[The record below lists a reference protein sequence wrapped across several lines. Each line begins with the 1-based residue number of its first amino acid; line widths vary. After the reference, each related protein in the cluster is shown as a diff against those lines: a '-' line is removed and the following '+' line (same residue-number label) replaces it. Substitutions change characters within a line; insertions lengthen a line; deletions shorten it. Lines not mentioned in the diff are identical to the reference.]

1 MICFIL
7 ISMNEVT
14 LPPSLERGTQ
24 VIKDY
29 VKMLPDSPGVYR
41 MLNQKGDV
49 LYVGKARALNKR
61 VASYTQP
68 NRLPNRLKR
77 MVSETVQ
84 MEFIRTHT
92 EIEALLLESNL
103 IKKFHPPF
111 NVIFKDDKSY
121 PYICITG
128 DHSFPQILKHRGSQ
142 EKKGEYYGPF
152 AGAGAVNRTIIA
164 LQRAFQLRNCSDSYF
179 ATRKRPCLQYHI
191 KRCTAPCVGHVTHEE
206 YALQVADATKFLT
219 GKSSEIQA
227 ALSEAMSEA
236 SEKMEFETAAGIRDR
251 IRALSAIQSKQDI
264 NLDEDI
270 DMDVVALIRKEGCTC
285 AQVFFFRNGQ
295 NYGNRT
301 FFPSHTAEVDIPE
314 VFSQFLMQFYDGK
327 PSPPVIL
334 VNEDVMEESLLEEA
348 LSAREYQK
356 RKVQILRPERGSRKR
371 VIDFAIRNTDDALQ
385 RHLIERKGDKSLLK
399 SVADL
404 FDLPEPPQRIE
415 VYDNSHISGTNMV
428 GAMIVAGPE
437 GFRKSAYRKFNIRE
451 AKKSDDFG
459 MMREVISRRFGRA
472 ISEDVD
478 REGEDWPDLIMI
490 DGGQGQLSAV
500 MEILKELNIADEVS
514 VVSIAKGPDRNA
526 GREKFFMP
534 GKEMFQLPINDPTLQ
549 YLQRLRDEAHRFAIG
564 AHRTRR
570 IGQVGVSVLDDIPGI
585 GANRKRALLNH
596 FGSAKAV
603 QEAGL
608 SDLERVEGVSKSV
621 AKKIYSFFHQ
631 TS

>member
-1 MICFIL
+1 MPDTHIP
-7 ISMNEVT
+7 SPTN
-14 LPPSLERGTQ
+14 SLERGAQ
-24 VIKDY
+24 VIKAY
-29 VKMLPDSPGVYR
+29 VKTLPDSPGVYR
-41 MLNQKGDV
+41 MLNEKGDV
-49 LYVGKARALNKR
+49 LYVGKARSLNKR
-61 VASYTQP
+61 VANYTVP
-68 NRLPNRLKR
+68 NRLTNRLKR
-77 MVSETVQ
+77 MISETTQ

-103 IKKFHPPF
+103 IKKFRPPF

-121 PYICITG
+121 PYICITK
-128 DHSFPQILKHRGSQ
+128 DHAFPQIMKHRGSQ
-142 EKKGEYYGPF
+142 EKKGDYYGPF
-152 AGAGAVNRTIIA
+152 AGAGSVNRTIIA

-191 KRCTAPCVGHVTHEE
+191 KRCTAPCVAHVTKEE
-206 YALQVADATKFLT
+206 YAAQVSDATKFLT

-270 DMDVVALIRKEGCTC
+270 DMDVMAIVRKEACTC
-285 AQVFFFRNGQ
+285 VQVFFFRNGQ

-301 FFPSHTAEVDIPE
+301 FFPSHAADLELPE
-314 VFSQFLMQFYDGK
+314 VFSNFMMQFYDGK

-334 VNEDVMEESLLEEA
+334 ANEEIMEEELLEEA
-348 LSAREYQK
+348 LSAREFQK
-356 RKVQILRPERGSRKR
+356 RKVQIMQPERGPRRR
-371 VIDFAIRNTDDALQ
+371 VLDFAVRNTEDALQ
-385 RHLIERKGDKSLLK
+385 RHLIERKGDKTLLQG
-399 SVADL
+399 VADL
-404 FDLPEPPQRIE
+404 FDLDAPPERIE

-437 GFRKSAYRKFNIRE
+437 GFRKSAYRKFNIRTAE
-451 AKKSDDFG
+451 KSDDFG

-472 ISEDVD
+472 VSEDVD
-478 REGEDWPDLIMI
+478 REGEDWPDLVLI
-490 DGGQGQLSAV
+490 DGGLGQLSAV
-500 MEILKELNIADEVS
+500 TESLKELNLQDDVCIA
-514 VVSIAKGPDRNA
+514 SIAKGPDRNA
-526 GREKFFMP
+526 GREKFFVP
-534 GKEMFQLPINDPTLQ
+534 GKDMFQLPINDPVLH

-596 FGSAKAV
+596 FGSAKSV

-608 SDLERVEGVSKSV
+608 ADLERVEGVSRSV